1 MDFFSTYPLLIEASI
16 ILILS
21 FFFGEI
27 SKKTSIPSV
36 LLLIILGAIINIV
49 MTALD
54 LADFDFFPILQ
65 TLGTVGLIMIVL
77 EAALELKL
85 DKEKVVPI
93 TIALVIALVGLLLS
107 TWVTALIL
115 QYFIEG
121 MDSLHA
127 WIYAT
132 PLSILSSAI
141 IIPSVVNLRSDK
153 KEFHIYE
160 STFSDILGIMVFY
173 FLLGKLPH
181 GGETDG
187 PGLLSEPGSISHT
200 PILDSLGQ
208 VIGHVPQEVHSAA
221 EHVGA
226 AAEHSGGSFL
236 NFTLT
241 TLLTIVLS
249 IIFSYLIVFIF
260 QRIKSSAKLF
270 LLISVLLLLY
280 SIGKLA
286 HLSPLF
292 IILIFGLVISNMDLF
307 FKGPFKKW
315 LDKKEAKEIYHGL
328 HLVTLETAFVVRTFF
343 FVIFGITIDF
353 SSLADWGVIG
363 VSALCLLVIYV
374 IRFAILRPILG
385 KDIHPQL
392 YIAPRGLITVLLFY
406 AIPAEAQIEGFSL
419 GILLFIIIG
428 TSLIMT
434 WGMISNKRRAGKAI
448 GKAKGSLVGESK
460 WKAPE
465 IN

>member
-21 FFFGEI
+21 FSFGEI

-36 LLLIILGAIINIV
+36 LLLIILGAVVNLIMN
-49 MTALD
+49 ALKFP
-54 LADFDFFPILQ
+54 AFDFFPILQ

-85 DKEKVVPI
+85 DKEKIIPI
-93 TIALVIALVGLLLS
+93 SIALGIALVGLLLS
-107 TWVTALIL
+107 TWVTAMIL

-141 IIPSVVNLRSDK
+141 IIPSVSNLRSDK

-181 GGETDG
+181 GGENPG
-187 PGLLSEPGSISHT
+187 PGLLAQQPSAHEAVT
-200 PILDSLGQ
+200 DSLGRVITQIPEQ
-208 VIGHVPQEVHSAA
+208 VQ
-221 EHVGA
+221 A
-226 AAEHSGGSFL
+226 AAEHSSGGSFL
-236 NFTLT
+236 NFALT
-241 TLLTIVLS
+241 TVLTIVLS
-249 IIFSYLIVFIF
+249 IVFSYLIVFIF

-307 FKGPFKKW
+307 FRGPLKKW

-343 FVIFGITIDF
+343 FVIFGITIVF
-353 SSLADWGVIG
+353 SSLADWEVIG
-363 VSALCLLVIYV
+363 VSALCLVSIYI
-374 IRFAILRPILG
+374 IRFVILRLSIG
-385 KDIHPQL
+385 SDIKPQL

-406 AIPAEAQIEGFSL
+406 AIPAEAQVEGFSL

-428 TSLIMT
+428 TSLVMT
-434 WGMISNKRRAGKAI
+434 WAMIVDKRRAGKAL
-448 GKAKGSLVGESK
+448 GRAKANFVGETK

>member
-1 MDFFSTYPLLIEASI
+1 MEVFATYPLLIEASI

-36 LLLIILGAIINIV
+36 LLLIILGAIINLV
-49 MTALD
+49 LKSTGNTN
-54 LADFDFFPILQ
+54 FDFFPILQ

-85 DKEKVVPI
+85 DKDKIIPI
-93 TIALVIALVGLLLS
+93 SIALGIALVGLLLS

-115 QYFIEG
+115 QYFVEG

-141 IIPSVVNLRSDK
+141 IIPSVTNLRSDK

-160 STFSDILGIMVFY
+160 STFSDILGIMLFY
-173 FLLGKLPH
+173 FLLSKLPH
-181 GGETDG
+181 GSGKFDDE
-187 PGLLSEPGSISHT
+187 PGLLNNPKTHSES
-200 PILDSLGQ
+200 LDTLGQ
-208 VIGHVPQEVHSAA
+208 TTVEHIGTAA

-226 AAEHSGGSFL
+226 AAEHSGGSFTS
-236 NFTLT
+236 FILT

-249 IIFSYLIVFIF
+249 IVFSYLIVFVF
-260 QRIKSSAKLF
+260 QKIKSSAKLF

-292 IILIFGLVISNMDLF
+292 IILIFGLVIANMDLF
-307 FKGPFKKW
+307 FQGPFKKM

-353 SSLADWGVIG
+353 SSLANWNVMGI
-363 VSALCLLVIYV
+363 SAMCLVIIYI
-374 IRFAILRPILG
+374 IRFVILRLSIG
-385 KDIHPQL
+385 TDIKPQL

-406 AIPAEAQIEGFSL
+406 AIPDQAIIPAFSE

-428 TSLIMT
+428 TSLVMT
-434 WGMISNKRRAGKAI
+434 WAMITDKKRSGKAI
-448 GKAKGSLVGESK
+448 AKAKALSVGEVR
-460 WKAPE
+460 WKAPDTDS
-465 IN
+465 

>member
-1 MDFFSTYPLLIEASI
+1 MEFFSTYPLLIEASI

-36 LLLIILGAIINIV
+36 LLLIVLGAIINLV

-54 LADFDFFPILQ
+54 FTDFDFFPILQ

-85 DKEKVVPI
+85 DKEKIVPI

-141 IIPSVVNLRSDK
+141 IIPSVTNLRIDK

-181 GGETDG
+181 GGENPG
-187 PGLLSEPGSISHT
+187 PGLLAPQ
-200 PILDSLGQ
+200 PITHEGATDSLGHVTQ
-208 VIGHVPQEVHSAA
+208 HVPDLVQ
-221 EHVGA
+221 G

-236 NFTLT
+236 NFALT
-241 TLLTIVLS
+241 TILTIVLS

-307 FKGPFKKW
+307 FRGPLKKW

-343 FVIFGITIDF
+343 FVIFGITIVF

-363 VSALCLLVIYV
+363 VSALCLVIIYI
-374 IRFAILRPILG
+374 IRFVILRLSIG
-385 KDIHPQL
+385 KDIKPQL

-406 AIPAEAQIEGFSL
+406 AIPPEAQIEGFSL

-428 TSLIMT
+428 TSLVMT
-434 WGMISNKRRAGKAI
+434 WAMIADKRRAGRAL
-448 GKAKGSLVGESK
+448 GRANANMVGETK